1 MRIPLR
7 NRKIWSLGR
16 GKANQ
21 VTQAIMELYFLR
33 PKHVTVY
40 GVDFYTSPEA
50 PYAQQSKGSDWMT
63 EVFLEKSSTRLWR
76 YHNQLHQKQIA
87 AEIQR
92 RRKFFAGDDRYKE
105 LIGTPD
111 DEFLKYFSGWKTD

>member
-40 GVDFYTSPEA
+40 GVDFYTSQQ
-50 PYAQQSKGSDWMT
+50 PYSPDSQGIEMYSHR
-63 EVFLEKSSTRLWR
+63 FLEKSRTTLWSH
-76 YHNQLHQKQIA
+76 HNQLHQKQIA
-87 AEIQR
+87 LEIQR
-92 RRKFFAGDDRYKE
+92 RKGFFAGDDRYKA
-105 LIGTPD
+105 LIETPD
-111 DEFLKYFSGWKTD
+111 RAFLEHFTSWNVK